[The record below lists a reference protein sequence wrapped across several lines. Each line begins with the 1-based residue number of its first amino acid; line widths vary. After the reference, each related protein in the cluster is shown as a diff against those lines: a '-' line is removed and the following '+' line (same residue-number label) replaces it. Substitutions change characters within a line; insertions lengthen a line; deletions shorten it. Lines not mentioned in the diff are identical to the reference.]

1 MQMKMKIDP
10 LTKSYHGYNL
20 KGSKALELINN
31 GITTIPD
38 SEDSSEFYFLKGEI
52 LEALHEPIEAKK
64 AYLIAYKEFD
74 KLKEFESQVE
84 YLKTTTDTLINISGS
99 YFYNFTPEENIIINL
114 VKEEDNEHDPDAIAA
129 YLNGQKIGYVA
140 NSGYTLIDEVKSA
153 SKIKTLIKDDSQAKI
168 LFVYLDEYIIAKLL

>member
-1 MQMKMKIDP
+1 MLPQNENP
-10 LTKSYHGYNL
+10 
-20 KGSKALELINN
+20 
-31 GITTIPD
+31 
-38 SEDSSEFYFLKGEI
+38 SEFYFLKGEI

-114 VKEEDNEHDPDAIAA
+114 VKEKQLLVVLLFCIPF
-129 YLNGQKIGYVA
+129 L
-140 NSGYTLIDEVKSA
+140 SFLC
-153 SKIKTLIKDDSQAKI
+153 IKN
-168 LFVYLDEYIIAKLL
+168 FFP